1 MRSRHNRV
9 ALTSSV
15 ASAATLQALSAG
27 LVGMRALH
35 DGVEGAAFK
44 LFVLFTQGLSTL
56 RTAGIG
62 SQREACLLDR
72 LAVQEISQ
80 VLLGVDFLS
89 LFLAGRG
96 LGGGLHSALDHFTF
110 ILLTSDNML
119 LITDKVDLAVL
130 IVLNICRV
138 NDGDRDADVEV
149 SEIFTDELVQGISVH
164 ELVGYGTHADGDG
177 VE

>member
-35 DGVEGAAFK
+35 DGVAGAAVN
-44 LFVLFTQGLSTL
+44 FVRFAQGLSTL
-56 RTAGIG
+56 LTAGIG
-62 SQREACLLDR
+62 SQREAGLLDR
-72 LAVQEISQ
+72 LAVQEFSQ
-80 VLLGVDFLS
+80 VLHGVDFLS

-96 LGGGLHSALDHFTF
+96 LGCGLHGALDHLTV
-110 ILLTSDNML
+110 ILLTSDNMF
-119 LITDKVDLAVL
+119 LITDKVDLAVPH
-130 IVLNICRV
+130 VLNVCRV

-164 ELVGYGTHADGDG
+164 ELVGYGTHAGGDG